1 MDATISVKPD
11 HGYLFIKVSGIIINQ
26 EEHRLLTERVY
37 FEIKK
42 HRSEN
47 TIVDVSEAQ
56 FPKSLEFLNDIV
68 EFYCTEL
75 PPEVKYWKIAVVD
88 ESDYWE
94 LGKYWEFMAHK
105 KGFTGYKVFP
115 SMREAQAAVNG

>member
-1 MDATISVKPD
+1 MDANISVRPE
-11 HGYLFIKVSGIIINQ
+11 HGYLFIKVSGIIINE
-26 EEHRLLTERVY
+26 EEHRLLTERIY
-37 FEIKK
+37 SEIKK

-68 EFYCTEL
+68 EFYAEEL
-75 PPEVKYWKIAVVD
+75 PLEVKYWKIAVVD
-88 ESDYWE
+88 ESDYRE
-94 LGKYWEFMAHK
+94 LGKYWQFKANM

-115 SMREAQAAVNG
+115 SMREAQACVSG